1 MQDGAAAALSEAQR
15 RKENDLDQV
24 HARVRQT
31 IQRKDGIIEALKER
45 LEEAEVRAAQA
56 EKLLDR
62 QRLELVGE

>member
-1 MQDGAAAALSEAQR
+1 M
-15 RKENDLDQV
+15 
-24 HARVRQT
+24 RQT